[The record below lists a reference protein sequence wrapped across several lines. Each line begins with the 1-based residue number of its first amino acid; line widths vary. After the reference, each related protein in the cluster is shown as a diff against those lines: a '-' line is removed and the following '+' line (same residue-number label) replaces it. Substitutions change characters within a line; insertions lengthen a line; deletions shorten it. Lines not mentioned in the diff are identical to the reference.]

1 MKLPEKEC
9 ECGTVFTQFNSLNR
23 FCSYTCKARYSK
35 KQDKKP
41 PKTPKPIRK
50 FSEKRTLI
58 NNSYKVIRIEVLTEA
73 NFICFIDGCQNTAN
87 TIEHT
92 AGRLGFYDEWARD
105 NNIPLII
112 DKRFLKACCLYHN
125 GELETNTELSKKYQL
140 SKIHGGKK

>member
-50 FSEKRTLI
+50 FSEKRTVQELQ
-58 NNSYKVIRIEVLTEA
+58 YKSDRIIFLAKPENQVCPITGQQTTE
-73 NFICFIDGCQNTAN
+73 I
-87 TIEHT
+87 HHV
-92 AGRLGFYDEWARD
+92 RKRRGFADEWARLNNVPLLLDQRFWLAVSRSGHVKIED
-105 NNIPLII
+105 NPEWAYEKGYSIKN
-112 DKRFLKACCLYHN
+112 N
-125 GELETNTELSKKYQL
+125 Q
-140 SKIHGGKK
+140 